1 MTIGDFLDAST
12 GALASA
18 DIDTARLDCLVL
30 LEDILGKDRASIL
43 AHTDDDLTP
52 AQLTQLTAW
61 IETRIEHVPLAYI
74 RGKAM
79 FYGRTFL
86 VDEHV
91 LTPRPETETIITFL
105 KELSLPDQPRI
116 ADIGTGSGC
125 IGISAA
131 LEIPESQVDLYDI
144 SPEALEVADKNA
156 LHLGA
161 SVRCLESDLLSSVEG
176 VYNVIATNLPYV
188 PDAYPINE
196 AAAHEPALA
205 LFSGADGLDHYR
217 TFWTQA
223 GALSQKPQF
232 IIAESFP
239 SQHHALALL
248 ARNSGYVL
256 ERSEGYVQL
265 FSL

>member
-1 MTIGDFLDAST
+1 MTVGDFLSTSTKTLTDA
-12 GALASA
+12 G
-18 DIDTARLDCLVL
+18 IDTARLDCLVL
-30 LEDILGKDRASIL
+30 LEDILGKDRASVL
-43 AHTDDDLTP
+43 AHTDDNLTS
-52 AQLTQLTAW
+52 AQLTQLEAW
-61 IETRIEHVPLAYI
+61 VERRKLHTPLAYI

-86 VDEHV
+86 VNEHV

-105 KELSLPDQPRI
+105 RELSLPDQPRI

-144 SPEALEVADKNA
+144 SREALQLADKNA
-156 LHLGA
+156 LDLGA
-161 SVRCLESDLLSSVEG
+161 SLRCRESDLLSSVEDT
-176 VYNVIATNLPYV
+176 YDVIVTNLPYV
-188 PDAYPINE
+188 PDAYPINA

-217 TFWTQA
+217 AFWSQA
-223 GALSQKPQF
+223 GTLSHKPQF
-232 IIAESFP
+232 VITESFP
-239 SQHHALALL
+239 AQHHTLALL

>member
-1 MTIGDFLDAST
+1 MTIGDFLST
-12 GALASA
+12 STKALADA
-18 DIDTARLDCLVL
+18 GIDTARLDCLVL
-30 LEDILGKDRASIL
+30 LEDILDKDRASIL
-43 AHTDDDLTP
+43 AHTDDRLT
-52 AQLTQLTAW
+52 ATQQTQLEAW
-61 IETRIEHVPLAYI
+61 MELRKQHTPLAYI

-86 VDEHV
+86 VNEHV

-105 KELSLPDQPRI
+105 RELSLPDQPRI

-131 LEIPESQVDLYDI
+131 LEVPDCQVDLYDI
-144 SPEALEVADKNA
+144 SPEALEVANKNA
-156 LHLGA
+156 QNLGA
-161 SVRCLESDLLSSVEG
+161 GVRCLESDLLNSVEG
-176 VYNVIATNLPYV
+176 VYDVIVTNLPYV
-188 PDAYPINE
+188 PDAYPIND

-205 LFSGADGLDHYR
+205 LFSGADGLNHYR

-223 GALSQKPQF
+223 GAISHKPQF
-232 IIAESFP
+232 IITESFP
-239 SQHHALALL
+239 AQHHTLALL